1 MFKPRSN
8 WILNWITA
16 ALAVLIL
23 LIPLVASVVAVENN
37 QNSVDISE
45 STLALQ
51 QEQIANKYDRLEALL
66 LRMAD
71 VDAATHPRRAAVLRR
86 AVAQCNERHLRHQLD
101 ILIGLLTD
109 DDLDRAVD
117 RQKNVQQDLR
127 ALLDLLLKEDRSRRL
142 QDEQAR
148 MRAYI
153 KEIER
158 LLRRQ
163 RGLQARTEGGD
174 STDVL
179 AEQQAQL
186 SQRTGDLGQQ
196 MKENEEGSS
205 TSKEGDSPHG
215 SSEGDTESADKE
227 EPDHQDSPTPS
238 DGKNQE
244 KESPQENQQKSNG
257 SDGENSRPQ
266 DQGQTPSDSGQQ
278 ESGQQESGQ
287 QEPGQQEPGQPG
299 QSGEPGHAQDQNE
312 PDSPESQPF
321 KPRQRV
327 EQARRRMEKALEELR
342 KQNSK
347 EATEDQQKAQE
358 ELRKAIAELEEILR
372 QTREEE
378 VERMLAMLEAR
389 FRKMLQLQ
397 LSVYEQTQQL
407 DKVTADQRGFDFDI
421 QAGQLGFEERKIIIE
436 ADRTLTLLEDE
447 GSSIAFPEVVGQVR
461 DDMLQVAE
469 RLAASK
475 VSQVTQGIEQDIIAA
490 LEEMIEA
497 LQREQKRGQTDGP
510 QSPPGRPPGDDD
522 RPLVDILAELRM
534 IRSMENRIYQ
544 RTKRYANMLDNAE
557 DLAGQAVD
565 PDLSSAIRKLGK
577 RQKKIH
583 QITRDLYQGKNR

>member
-266 DQGQTPSDSGQQ
+266 DQGQPPSDSGQQ
-278 ESGQQESGQ
+278 K
-287 QEPGQQEPGQPG
+287 PGQQEPGQPG

>member
-8 WILNWITA
+8 WILNWMTA

-186 SQRTGDLGQQ
+186 
-196 MKENEEGSS
+196 
-205 TSKEGDSPHG
+205 
-215 SSEGDTESADKE
+215 
-227 EPDHQDSPTPS
+227 
-238 DGKNQE
+238 
-244 KESPQENQQKSNG
+244 
-257 SDGENSRPQ
+257 
-266 DQGQTPSDSGQQ
+266 
-278 ESGQQESGQ
+278 
-287 QEPGQQEPGQPG
+287 
-299 QSGEPGHAQDQNE
+299 
-312 PDSPESQPF
+312 
-321 KPRQRV
+321 
-327 EQARRRMEKALEELR
+327 
-342 KQNSK
+342 
-347 EATEDQQKAQE
+347 
-358 ELRKAIAELEEILR
+358 
-372 QTREEE
+372 
-378 VERMLAMLEAR
+378 
-389 FRKMLQLQ
+389 
-397 LSVYEQTQQL
+397 LSL
-407 DKVTADQRGFDFDI
+407 
-421 QAGQLGFEERKIIIE
+421 
-436 ADRTLTLLEDE
+436 
-447 GSSIAFPEVVGQVR
+447 
-461 DDMLQVAE
+461 
-469 RLAASK
+469 
-475 VSQVTQGIEQDIIAA
+475 
-490 LEEMIEA
+490 
-497 LQREQKRGQTDGP
+497 
-510 QSPPGRPPGDDD
+510 
-522 RPLVDILAELRM
+522 
-534 IRSMENRIYQ
+534 
-544 RTKRYANMLDNAE
+544 
-557 DLAGQAVD
+557 
-565 PDLSSAIRKLGK
+565 
-577 RQKKIH
+577 IH
-583 QITRDLYQGKNR
+583 I

>member
-205 TSKEGDSPHG
+205 TSTEGDSPHG

-227 EPDHQDSPTPS
+227 EPDHQDSPAPS

-266 DQGQTPSDSGQQ
+266 DQGQPPSDSGQQ
-278 ESGQQESGQ
+278 K
-287 QEPGQQEPGQPG
+287 PGQQEPGQPG